1 MICGTQK
8 CYLPCPPEPDAQV
21 TSFIWTACP
30 WWLWWGHSCC
40 QGKQDMMYPPCAD
53 VAWLRHREVRVY
65 LALLRYCCSAGLAG
79 GRELVHLQL
88 CYCAGRA
95 WHGTLAQ
102 FVVAWLLCG
111 VRMGDMEHTYYASKL
126 EGGTKNGFH

>member
-53 VAWLRHREVRVY
+53 VAWLRHREVKSIPGLVAILLLCRVGWWQGACPSA
-65 LALLRYCCSAGLAG
+65 ALLLCREGMAWYTCPVCCSMAAVWSEDG
-79 GRELVHLQL
+79 G
-88 CYCAGRA
+88 
-95 WHGTLAQ
+95 HGAH
-102 FVVAWLLCG
+102 LLC
-111 VRMGDMEHTYYASKL
+111 
-126 EGGTKNGFH
+126 